1 MRIAKPGWAAVSPR
15 EGRLRFLSIST
26 LGALPW
32 MVSFSYISI
41 FLIKFWSHCLISL
54 PSLFCAE
61 NDLSSGVH
69 HGCLLGQLCL
79 EWV

>member
-1 MRIAKPGWAAVSPR
+1 MRTAKPGWAAVSPR
-15 EGRLRFLSIST
+15 EGGLHFLSIST

-61 NDLSSGVH
+61 MI
-69 HGCLLGQLCL
+69 CLLGYTMNVFLDSFA
-79 EWV
+79 